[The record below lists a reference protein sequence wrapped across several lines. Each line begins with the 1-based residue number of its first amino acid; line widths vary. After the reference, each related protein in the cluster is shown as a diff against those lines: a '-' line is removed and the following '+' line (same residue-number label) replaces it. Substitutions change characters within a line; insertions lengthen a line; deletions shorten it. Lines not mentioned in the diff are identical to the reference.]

1 MEKSNSSASD
11 LFARALRILGRRDH
25 SEAELRQKLERFGF
39 SAAVVDEVI
48 TRCYS
53 YNYLND
59 ERYAQTKSRE
69 MLRNGR
75 GVGPRIL
82 LELRRRGITEN
93 LAQDALQTASEE
105 IPPKEVFL
113 QQLERRFSE
122 FNYASADDRERR
134 RVVSYFQRR
143 GFDLGTIFSLL
154 KEASQTDK
162 K

>member
-1 MEKSNSSASD
+1 MERSSSNASD

-25 SEAELRQKLERFGF
+25 SEAELRQKLERFG
-39 SAAVVDEVI
+39 ATATAVDEVI
-48 TRCYS
+48 ERCTG

-59 ERYAQTKSRE
+59 ARYAEAKSRE

-82 LELRRRGITEN
+82 LELRRRGIKES
-93 LAQDALQTASEE
+93 LAHAALLSATLE
-105 IPPKEVFL
+105 IPPDEVFR
-113 QQLERRFSE
+113 QQLERRFAG
-122 FNYASADDRERR
+122 FDYASASDKERR

-154 KEASQTDK
+154 KNSLHPDK
-162 K
+162 N

>member
-1 MEKSNSSASD
+1 MTKLKSNASD

-25 SEAELRQKLERFGF
+25 SEAELRQKLERYDFPT
-39 SAAVVDEVI
+39 SLVDETI
-48 TRCYS
+48 ERCYS

-59 ERYAQTKSRE
+59 ERYARAKCRE

-82 LELRRRGITEN
+82 LELRRRGIKES
-93 LAQDALQTASEE
+93 LAHEALVSASEE
-105 IPPKEVFL
+105 IHPEVVFL
-113 QQLERRFSE
+113 QQLERRFAGFS
-122 FNYASADDRERR
+122 YVAASDKERR

-154 KEASQTDK
+154 KNRHPLDK

>member
-1 MEKSNSSASD
+1 MAKSKSNASD

-25 SEAELRQKLERFGF
+25 SEAELRQKLERYDFPT
-39 SAAVVDEVI
+39 SAIDETI
-48 TRCYS
+48 ERCYS

-59 ERYAQTKSRE
+59 KRYAQAKSRE

-82 LELRRRGITEN
+82 LELRRRGIKES
-93 LAQDALQTASEE
+93 LAHEALQSATEE
-105 IPPKEVFL
+105 IPPEDIFL
-113 QQLERRFSE
+113 QQLERRFAGFSYTE
-122 FNYASADDRERR
+122 ASDKERR

-143 GFDLGTIFSLL
+143 GFDLGTIFTLL
-154 KEASQTDK
+154 KNNPPLDK

>member
-1 MEKSNSSASD
+1 MEKSKSNASE

-25 SEAELRQKLERFGF
+25 SETELRLKLERFGF
-39 SAAVVDEVI
+39 SASVVDEVI
-48 TRCYS
+48 ARCYS

-59 ERYAQTKSRE
+59 ERYAQAKSRE

-75 GVGPRIL
+75 GVGPKIL
-82 LELRRRGITEN
+82 LELRRRGIKEN
-93 LAQDALQTASEE
+93 LAHAALQSAAEE
-105 IPPKEVFL
+105 IPPEEVFL

-122 FNYASADDRERR
+122 FNYTAASDKERR

-154 KEASQTDK
+154 KNCPLKNK